1 MNWRP
6 LASLLALGLLIYIA
20 GVASNTAIALMGG
33 ALLLIAVL
41 GELTVHGVEGL
52 AARLGLSG
60 YSSSV
65 LVNSVAVL
73 PELFSAIAL
82 GYRGIEEGN
91 PWLTELAILSVLVS
105 AAFNLVVLGAIALL
119 AGGVGVDRDVLD
131 RELPLL
137 RVAVASTALLAGYA
151 VIEASLAGGGVQAPY
166 SLLAAQLV
174 FWLYYVTGV
183 VREGVGASPRHAG
196 VKLWPLMLL
205 GGLLGMIWAAES
217 MADAV
222 KELIHELHIEHL
234 GEAALAVG
242 IASSSPEA
250 VLALLA
256 ARRGRAR
263 EATGGLLAATS
274 TSLLLVY
281 PAAHMM
287 LSSHLSLDSFLVYML
302 AMLAALLWV
311 AKRSLAHENMIDSTE
326 ALYILALSAAALATL
341 AIVK

>member
-1 MNWRP
+1 MEWR
-6 LASLLALGLLIYIA
+6 LFASLVALGLALYASGLAVHSALVLVA
-20 GVASNTAIALMGG
+20 GS
-33 ALLLIAVL
+33 LLLIAVL
-41 GELTVHGVEGL
+41 GELAVHGVEGL
-52 AARLGLSG
+52 AARVGLTG

-65 LVNSVAVL
+65 LINSMAVL

-82 GYRGIEEGN
+82 GYRGIEEN
-91 PWLTELAILSVLVS
+91 NAWLTELAILSVLVS
-105 AAFNLVVLGAIALL
+105 AAFNLVVLGVIALS
-119 AGGVGVDRDVLD
+119 AGGVGVERRILD

-137 RVAVASTALLAGYA
+137 RVTIASIALLAGYA
-151 VIEASLAGGGVQAPY
+151 VIEASLAGGSVPTPY
-166 SLLAAQLV
+166 SLLVTQLV
-174 FWLYYVTGV
+174 FWLYYVARVVKEGLGV
-183 VREGVGASPRHAG
+183 NPHSAG
-196 VKLWPLMLL
+196 EKLWPLMLL
-205 GGLLGMIWAAES
+205 GGLVGMIWAAES
-217 MADAV
+217 MADAI

-256 ARRGRAR
+256 AKKGRAR

-281 PAAHMM
+281 PVAHLA
-287 LSSHLSLDSFLVYML
+287 LSSYIGFDSFLVYML
-302 AMLAALLWV
+302 AMLATLLWV

-341 AIVK
+341 AAVK